1 MHIEGAKM
9 IVRGERTAQ
18 DMRLNEA
25 SDRRFLNLLT
35 RGQIEAF
42 DAWDQQALVKE
53 AGIGA
58 MELQTWIAA
67 AAHLACDGHP
77 PRLAHYSL
85 APELGIACGMAYG

>member
-1 MHIEGAKM
+1 M
-9 IVRGERTAQ
+9 IARGERTAQ

-35 RGQIEAF
+35 GGQLEAF
-42 DAWDQQALVKE
+42 DAWDQQALVE
-53 AGIGA
+53 QAGIGA

-67 AAHLACDGHP
+67 AAAHLACGGSP

-85 APELGIACGMAYG
+85 APELGIACGTAYG